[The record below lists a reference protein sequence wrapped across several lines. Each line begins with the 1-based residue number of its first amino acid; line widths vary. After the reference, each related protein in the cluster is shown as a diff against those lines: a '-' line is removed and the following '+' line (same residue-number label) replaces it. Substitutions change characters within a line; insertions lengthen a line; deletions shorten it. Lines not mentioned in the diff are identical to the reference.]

1 MTHTRLP
8 LAGCLLALT
17 MLLAAC
23 EQADRSAEPAD
34 PGGWPDD
41 LTMPIESAT
50 FSMSAADLPAAGEGN
65 DQDGPP
71 RHGFRFL
78 NGSSG
83 RLLAAEQAIRSV
95 ADGVVL
101 RIDHDYAEP
110 EATALD
116 HWATLASE
124 PGLTGEFARDRLR
137 GRQLWIRHKQGHVSR
152 YAHLSAVHPELK
164 PGDSV
169 EQGQVIGLMGAS
181 GLRADDDSVPAAQ
194 LLFELWSADGQ
205 RSLGQGLDVLAIH
218 RRLAAV
224 FGPESLPRHARRVV
238 ARVERGEA
246 APDSYPPVEPPDY
259 GFTLEPPQSITA
271 GAPFAI
277 PVTWEE
283 DDFSPA
289 DFYPMLGREPLG
301 VIDAGDGAWIIGA
314 TPLEV
319 AGSET
324 DLTVLAINPFG
335 TTLAGSSTLQI
346 EAPPDAP
353 SPAEVDA
360 AAIEALSEENRRQER
375 SQVSAAAMQS
385 LRLREPQWTEPFRPP
400 LEGTVTGAFGQKR
413 FHGITVPAY
422 PRPGVLIQ
430 TDDPGSPVSASN
442 SGTVVLADYLPIRG
456 NTIAISHGG
465 GIVSVYAGLTE
476 LGVEPGALV
485 EHGQSVGLAG
495 DELQWEIHV
504 AGMPSN
510 PLLWLNKILP
520 GR

>member
-1 MTHTRLP
+1 MTHTRSP
-8 LAGCLLALT
+8 FAGCLLALT
-17 MLLAAC
+17 TLLVAC
-23 EQADRSAEPAD
+23 GQADRPPETDD

-41 LTMPIESAT
+41 LTMPIEGAT
-50 FSMSAADLPAAGEGN
+50 FSMSAADLPAIGEGTG
-65 DQDGPP
+65 QDGPP
-71 RHGFRFL
+71 RDGFRFL

-101 RIDHDYAEP
+101 RIDHDYADP
-110 EATALD
+110 EAEALD

-137 GRQLWIRHKQGHVSR
+137 GRQVWIRHEQGHVSR
-152 YAHLSAVHPELK
+152 YAHLSAVHPQLK
-164 PGDSV
+164 PGDGV

-181 GLRADDDSVPAAQ
+181 GLRAGDDSAPAAQ
-194 LLFELWSADGQ
+194 LLFELWSDDGQ
-205 RSLGQGLDVLAIH
+205 RFLGQGLEVLAIH
-218 RRLAAV
+218 RRLAEV
-224 FGPESLPRHARRVV
+224 FGPESLPRHARQVV

-246 APDSYPPVEPPDY
+246 APGSYPPADPPDY
-259 GFTLEPPQSITA
+259 GFMLEPPQSIVA

-277 PVTWEE
+277 PVTWEK

-289 DFYPMLGREPLG
+289 DFYPMLGREPMG
-301 VIDAGDGAWIIGA
+301 VIDSGDGAWILGA
-314 TPLEV
+314 TPLEN

-324 DLTVLAINPFG
+324 ELTVLAIDPFG
-335 TTLAGSSTLQI
+335 VTLAGSRTLRT
-346 EAPPDAP
+346 EAPPDTP
-353 SPAEVDA
+353 PPGEVA
-360 AAIEALSEENRRQER
+360 AAVIEAFSDENRRLEQ
-375 SQVSAAAMQS
+375 SQVTAAAVHS
-385 LRLREPQWTEPFRPP
+385 LRLREPQWSEPFRPP

-430 TDDPGSPVSASN
+430 TEPGTQVSASN
-442 SGTVVLADYLPIRG
+442 RGTVVVAEHLLIRG

-465 GIVSVYAGLTE
+465 GIVSFYAGLAE
-476 LGVEPGALV
+476 IGVEPGALV
-485 EHGQSVGLAG
+485 EHGQPVGLAG
-495 DELQWEIHV
+495 DELQWEVHV

-510 PLLWLNKILP
+510 PLLWLDKLLP